1 MMFEGKDFL
10 IFFRKTQG
18 FFSLVVD
25 LGSCEWC
32 IRLLSRLFHL
42 NRKGVWELRTI
53 SRVTGLRTISGGAA
67 PFVVQAANFV
77 VQTLLVLLVG
87 FHG

>member
-1 MMFEGKDFL
+1 M
-10 IFFRKTQG
+10 
-18 FFSLVVD
+18 VD
-25 LGSCEWC
+25 LGFFEWC

-42 NRKGVWELRTI
+42 NRKEVW
-53 SRVTGLRTISGGAA
+53 GLRIISGVSGLKAISGGAA